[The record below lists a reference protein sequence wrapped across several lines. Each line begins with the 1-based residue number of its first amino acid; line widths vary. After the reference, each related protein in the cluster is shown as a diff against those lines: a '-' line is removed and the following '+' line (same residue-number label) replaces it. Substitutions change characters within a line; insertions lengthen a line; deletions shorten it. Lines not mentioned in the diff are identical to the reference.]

1 MLRHERLSAVLEL
14 VAQRGSLRVEDVVD
28 TFDIS
33 AATARRDLDDLAT
46 QQLITRTRGGAVAHT
61 VTYDLPLRYKSSRQP
76 DQKRRIAA
84 AAATL
89 IEPGA
94 VIGLN
99 GGTTNTEVAR
109 SLATRAGTSDSRS
122 TLASVTVVTNALNI
136 ANELAVRPQV
146 KMVVIGGVLRPQSFE
161 LIGPFA
167 RHVLDGMSID
177 LTFLGVDA
185 VSPRHGA
192 AAVDEGEAQIN
203 RSMVERSRRVIVV
216 ADSSKLGRR
225 AFCTI
230 CDLHQHVDRRCR
242 ASRCRELSRGIP
254 HPGTRRTIRGR

>member
-28 TFDIS
+28 AFAIS

-109 SLATRAGTSDSRS
+109 SLATRAGNSDPRS

-216 ADSSKLGRR
+216 ADSSKLDRR

-230 CDLHQHVDRRCR
+230 CDLHQIDGLITDCDAQPDVVTQFVAAGVDV
-242 ASRCRELSRGIP
+242 
-254 HPGTRRTIRGR
+254 TQV